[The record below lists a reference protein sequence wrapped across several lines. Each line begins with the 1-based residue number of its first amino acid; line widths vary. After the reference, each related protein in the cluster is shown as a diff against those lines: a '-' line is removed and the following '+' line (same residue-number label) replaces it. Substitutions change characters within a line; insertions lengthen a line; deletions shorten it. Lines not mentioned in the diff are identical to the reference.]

1 MNALRA
7 KLTVLLLGLVMAG
20 SASADDNLWL
30 GFKAGTL
37 GLGLEAT
44 WRPIPWFDIR
54 AGANAYDYDDE
65 GSQAGVNYSATLHL
79 ETYYATMNFRFP
91 LSPFRVTAGA
101 YSNGNELQMLSTDS
115 PSFDIGPDTYNQAQ
129 VGTLRS
135 TTFFEDVAPYLGFG
149 FDFNVFGK
157 VGLNVDLGVLWQGE
171 PSVTLTSD
179 GTAATDPIIGP
190 TFLAALETER
200 LELEAEFEDYKA
212 FPVLSLGFSVN
223 FF

>member
-20 SASADDNLWL
+20 SVSADDNLWL
-30 GFKAGTL
+30 GIKAGTL

-44 WRPIPWFDIR
+44 WRPLPWFDIR
-54 AGANAYDYDDE
+54 AGANAYDYDDD
-65 GSQAGVNYSATLHL
+65 GSQAGVNYNATLQL
-79 ETYYATMNFRFP
+79 ETYYASMNFRFP

-101 YSNGNELQMLSTDS
+101 YSNGNEFQMVSMDS
-115 PSFDIGPDTYNQAQ
+115 PSFDIGGGNYTQAD

-135 TTFFEDVAPYLGFG
+135 TTYFEDVAPYLGFG
-149 FDFNVFGK
+149 FDFKVFGK
-157 VGLNVDLGVLWQGE
+157 VGLNLDLGVLWQGE
-171 PSVTLTSD
+171 PSVMLTADGLLASD
-179 GTAATDPIIGP
+179 P
-190 TFLAALETER
+190 TFMA
-200 LELEAEFEDYKA
+200 ELEAERLQLEAEFDNYKA

>member
-7 KLTVLLLGLVMAG
+7 KLTVLLLGLAMAG
-20 SASADDNLWL
+20 SVSAADNLWL

-44 WRPIPWFDIR
+44 WRPLPWFDIR
-54 AGANAYDYDDE
+54 AGANSFDYDDD
-65 GSQAGVNYSATLHL
+65 GSQAGVNYNATLHL
-79 ETYYATMNFRFP
+79 ETYYATLNFRFP

-101 YSNGNELQMLSTDS
+101 FSNGNELQMVSMDS
-115 PSFDIGPDTYNQAQ
+115 PSFDIGGVTFTQDE

-149 FDFNVFGK
+149 YDFNVFGK
-157 VGLNVDLGVLWQGE
+157 VGLNLDIGVLWQGE
-171 PSVTLTSD
+171 PSVTLTADGLLASD
-179 GTAATDPIIGP
+179 P
-190 TFLAALETER
+190 TFMAALEAER
-200 LELEAEFEDYKA
+200 LEIEAEFEDYKA
-212 FPVLSLGFSVN
+212 FPVLSLGFSFN

>member
-7 KLTVLLLGLVMAG
+7 KMTVLLLGLVMAG
-20 SASADDNLWL
+20 SVSADDSLWL
-30 GFKAGTL
+30 GLKAGTL

-54 AGANAYDYDDE
+54 AGANAFDYDDE
-65 GSQAGVNYSATLHL
+65 GSQAGINYSATLQL

-91 LSPFRVTAGA
+91 LSPFRVTTGA
-101 YSNGNELQMLSTDS
+101 FSNGNELQMVSMDS
-115 PSFDIGPDTYNQAQ
+115 PSFDIGGGNFTQAE

-149 FDFNVFGK
+149 FDFSVFGK
-157 VGLNVDLGVLWQGE
+157 VGLNLDLGVLWQGE
-171 PSVTLTSD
+171 PSVTLTAD
-179 GTAATDPIIGP
+179 GGLLENDTD
-190 TFLAALETER
+190 FLAELEAER
-200 LELEAEFEDYKA
+200 LELEAEFSDYKA
-212 FPVLSLGFSVN
+212 FPVLSLGFSVS

>member
-20 SASADDNLWL
+20 SVSADDKLWL

-65 GSQAGVNYSATLHL
+65 GSQAGINNDATLQL

-91 LSPFRVTAGA
+91 LSPFRVTVGA
-101 YSNGNELQMLSTDS
+101 FQNSNELQLVSADS
-115 PSFDIGPDTYNQAQ
+115 PWFDIGDFTFPQDE
-129 VGTLRS
+129 VGTLHS
-135 TTFFEDVAPYLGFG
+135 TTYFEDVAPYLGFG

-157 VGLNVDLGVLWQGE
+157 VGLNLDLGVLWQGE
-171 PSVTLTSD
+171 PSVTLTAVGGSPV
-179 GTAATDPIIGP
+179 DPEL
-190 TFLAALETER
+190 FADELEAER

-212 FPVLSLGFSVN
+212 YPVLSLGFSVN

>member
-20 SASADDNLWL
+20 SVSADDKLWL

-44 WRPIPWFDIR
+44 WRPLPWFDIR
-54 AGANAYDYDDE
+54 AGGNAYDYDDD
-65 GSQAGVNYSATLHL
+65 GSKAGVNYNATLQL
-79 ETYYATMNFRFP
+79 ETFYATANFRFP

-101 YSNGNELQMLSTDS
+101 YSNGNEFQMVSMDS
-115 PSFDIGPDTYNQAQ
+115 PSFDIGGGNYTQAD

-135 TTFFEDVAPYLGFG
+135 TTYFEDVAPYLGFG
-149 FDFNVFGK
+149 FDFKVFGK
-157 VGLNVDLGVLWQGE
+157 VGLNLDLGVLWQGE
-171 PSVTLTSD
+171 PSVTLTADGLLASD
-179 GTAATDPIIGP
+179 P
-190 TFLAALETER
+190 TFMA
-200 LELEAEFEDYKA
+200 ELEAERLQLEAEFDNYKA

>member
-20 SASADDNLWL
+20 SVSAGDNLWL

-44 WRPIPWFDIR
+44 WRPIAWFDIR
-54 AGANAYDYDDE
+54 AGANAFDYDDE
-65 GSQAGVNYSATLHL
+65 GSQAGVNYNATLQL

-101 YSNGNELQMLSTDS
+101 FSNGNELQMVSADS
-115 PSFDIGPDTYNQAQ
+115 PLFDIGGVPYDQDQ

-157 VGLNVDLGVLWQGE
+157 VGLNLDLGVLWQGE
-171 PSVTLTSD
+171 PSVTLTAD
-179 GTAATDPIIGP
+179 GT
-190 TFLAALETER
+190 LADDQNFRDALETER

-212 FPVLSLGFSVN
+212 YPVLSLGFSVN

>member
-20 SASADDNLWL
+20 SVSADDNLWL
-30 GFKAGTL
+30 GLKAGTL

-65 GSQAGVNYSATLHL
+65 GSQAGINYDATLQL

-101 YSNGNELQMLSTDS
+101 FSNGNELQMVSADST
-115 PSFDIGPDTYNQAQ
+115 SFEIGGVPYDQAQ

-135 TTFFEDVAPYLGFG
+135 TTFFEDVAPITG
-149 FDFNVFGK
+149 N
-157 VGLNVDLGVLWQGE
+157 
-171 PSVTLTSD
+171 
-179 GTAATDPIIGP
+179 
-190 TFLAALETER
+190 R
-200 LELEAEFEDYKA
+200 
-212 FPVLSLGFSVN
+212 
-223 FF
+223 